1 MDWLDEKLE
10 VLGKWIHN
18 LSLRKALVF
27 YIITS
32 VIIIIILYA
41 VTISVCERI
50 DNRIWSLNE
59 NVNEQASQGITV
71 YYHDYSILSGAEK
84 VYARI
89 INFIKVWCILIYSI
103 GGILGVSLSFYNRKL
118 KQPLQILKGAT
129 NQVGKSNLDFEIYYD
144 SKDEMGDLCH
154 SFDLMRSQL
163 IMNNQKMWDMMEEQ
177 KRLNSAFAHD
187 LRTPLTV
194 LRGYNDFLSTY
205 LPEGKVS
212 EEKLLSTLSMMSCNI
227 DRLERYSNT
236 MKEIYS
242 MEDIP
247 VHQIF
252 VSYGQLMERIEKTV
266 EVINN
271 TNGIEVQLTV
281 NEKNNSMI
289 LLDEAILMEVLEN
302 LLSNAIRYA
311 NNKVLVIITLKEFE
325 RRLLLSVID
334 DGKGFSTKDLTMA
347 TKPYYTESSKKRSN
361 HFGIG
366 LYICKLLCVKH
377 GGRISLANSIQQGAV
392 VTAEFS
398 TSDLNQI

>member
-247 VHQIF
+247 VHQIS